1 MVGFIVMLSDL
12 MSRRFYLINR
22 KDNDSNSKG
31 NFIIM
36 ILGFIC
42 LILGPVFAQLMK
54 LALSRRREFLADAS
68 AVEFTRNPDA
78 FISALQNWILTIQNL
93 VRLIMQLHICFHK
106 SI

>member
-1 MVGFIVMLSDL
+1 MLSDL

-78 FISALQNWILTIQNL
+78 FISALQKLD
-93 VRLIMQLHICFHK
+93 
-106 SI
+106 SDDS

>member
-1 MVGFIVMLSDL
+1 
-12 MSRRFYLINR
+12 
-22 KDNDSNSKG
+22 
-31 NFIIM
+31 M

-78 FISALQNWILTIQNL
+78 FISALQKLDSDDSEFSKANNATAHMFFTNPFKKDQ
-93 VRLIMQLHICFHK
+93 K
-106 SI
+106 E